1 MMPARS
7 FTTSARAF
15 AAKHGDSIDPRR
27 ELLGLAAANLAA
39 SVVGGY
45 PVAGGLSQ
53 TAINEKAGARS
64 RFSLVIA
71 TVTLALCLLFLTGLL
86 ANLPKS
92 ALAAV
97 VLLAVGG
104 LVDVRALAHMYRV
117 SRVDFLNALAAFA
130 GVLILGILQGILLA
144 ALLSVLLIIAQYSV
158 PHVAF
163 LGRIP
168 GTTQFSDVER
178 HSDNEPLVGMLG
190 FRPEASLLYLN
201 AEHVLTRV
209 TERLN
214 AVDAQSVKTVLCDL
228 SASPMMDLA
237 GARMLAELYEKL
249 RVRGVSLIVV
259 NARGRVRDLLRA
271 EGLDGKLHDVQA
283 LDMIV
288 PEGGALYVVDRGYV
302 DFARLYLLHE
312 AGPSS

>member
-1 MMPARS
+1 
-7 FTTSARAF
+7 
-15 AAKHGDSIDPRR
+15 
-27 ELLGLAAANLAA
+27 
-39 SVVGGY
+39 
-45 PVAGGLSQ
+45 
-53 TAINEKAGARS
+53 
-64 RFSLVIA
+64 
-71 TVTLALCLLFLTGLL
+71 VTLALCLLFLTGLL

-104 LVDVRALAHMYRV
+104 LVDVRSLAHMYRV

-168 GTTQFSDVER
+168 GTAQFSDVER
-178 HSDNEPLVGMLG
+178 HSDNEPLVGMLA

-209 TERLN
+209 VERLN
-214 AVDAQSVKTVLCDL
+214 AVDAPSVKTVLCDL

-249 RVRGVSLIVV
+249 RVRGVSLTVV

-271 EGLDGKLHDVQA
+271 EGLDGKIQGITRGNAFAEAYSHHQ
-283 LDMIV
+283 
-288 PEGGALYVVDRGYV
+288 GA
-302 DFARLYLLHE
+302 
-312 AGPSS
+312 AGSP